1 MGKLVP
7 ENCVAPQNFALE
19 LLTGLLLT
27 GSIVCG
33 SMSRMEANAEKVWDV
48 AVIGGGPAGMMTAG
62 RAAERGAK
70 VLLIE
75 KNDILGKKLLITGG
89 GRCNVTNAEFDV
101 RTFLSKFKRNDKFL
115 FSAFSQ
121 FEVKDAFDFFH
132 LRKMDTKIEAEK
144 RAFPKSEK
152 AESVWNVLVEYLRAG
167 NVTVRSNSPVKEL
180 VAKNGE
186 VVKII
191 LADKTEIRA
200 RSYVV
205 ATGGKSRPDTG
216 STGDG
221 FAWLRTL
228 GHTVV
233 EPDPALV
240 PIAMKD
246 AWVRRLSGVT
256 LPKVKLTVLQNGVKQ
271 EVKKGKI
278 LFTHF
283 GVSGPTIINMS
294 KDVGELLKYGEVVL
308 SLDLLPEL
316 DYGMLN
322 TKLQEVFKEEHT
334 KKFKNSLKSLLPS
347 SLAPIIVELS
357 HINPDTKCNSISREE
372 RLRLV
377 KLLKDIPL
385 SVKGLLGA
393 EKAIVTSGGVVL
405 SEVDFKTM
413 RSRLYP
419 NLYLVGDILNID
431 RPSGGYSLQLCW
443 TTGFVAGSE
452 AGKKSV

>member
-1 MGKLVP
+1 MLKGK
-7 ENCVAPQNFALE
+7 E
-19 LLTGLLLT
+19 
-27 GSIVCG
+27 II
-33 SMSRMEANAEKVWDV
+33 WDV

-62 RAAERGAK
+62 RAAELGSK
-70 VLLIE
+70 VLLLE
-75 KNDILGKKLLITGG
+75 KNDTLGKKLLITGG

-101 RTFLSKFKRNDKFL
+101 RTFLSKFKGNDKFL

-152 AESVWNVLVEYLRAG
+152 AESVWNVLVEYLKAG
-167 NVTVRSNSPVKEL
+167 GVTVLSHSPVKEL
-180 VAKNGE
+180 VAENGK
-186 VVKII
+186 VTTII
-191 LADKTEIRA
+191 LGNGDAIYA
-200 RSYVV
+200 HSIVV
-205 ATGGKSRPDTG
+205 ATGGKSRPETG

-221 FAWLRTL
+221 FTWLKKL

-233 EPDPALV
+233 EPDSALV
-240 PIAMKD
+240 PVAIKD
-246 AWVRRLSGVT
+246 AWVKRLSGVS
-256 LPKVKLTVLQNGVKQ
+256 LQNIKLTLFQNGVKQ
-271 EVKKGKI
+271 EAKKGKI

-294 KDVGELLKYGEVVL
+294 KDIGELLKYGEVVL
-308 SLDLLPEL
+308 SLDLLPHL

-322 TKLQEVFKEEHT
+322 TKLQELFKSEHT
-334 KKFKNSLKSLLPS
+334 KKFKNSLKSLVPS
-347 SLAPIIVELS
+347 ALSPIIVELS
-357 HINPDTKCNSISREE
+357 EINPDTKCNSISRKE

-385 SVKGLLGA
+385 NVKGLLGA

-405 SEVDFKTM
+405 SEIDFKTM
-413 RSRLYP
+413 CSRLYP
-419 NLYLVGDILNID
+419 NLYLVGDILDID

-452 AGKKSV
+452 LGKKS

>member
-1 MGKLVP
+1 MD
-7 ENCVAPQNFALE
+7 
-19 LLTGLLLT
+19 
-27 GSIVCG
+27 CG
-33 SMSRMEANAEKVWDV
+33 SMLRMKANAEKVWDV

-62 RAAERGAK
+62 RAAELGAK

-75 KNDILGKKLLITGG
+75 KNDTLGKKLLITGG

-101 RTFLSKFKRNDKFL
+101 RAFLSKFKGNDKFL

-152 AESVWNVLVEYLRAG
+152 AESVWNVLVEYLRNG
-167 NVTVRSNSPVKEL
+167 NVTVLSNSPVKEL
-180 VAKNGE
+180 VAGNGE
-186 VVKII
+186 VTKII
-191 LADKTEIRA
+191 LTSGTQIRA

-205 ATGGKSRPDTG
+205 ATGGKSRPETG

-246 AWVRRLSGVT
+246 AWVKRLSGVT

-271 EVKKGKI
+271 EIKKGKI

-294 KDVGELLKYGEVVL
+294 KDIGELLKYGEVIL
-308 SLDLLPEL
+308 SLDLLPES

-322 TKLQEVFKEEHT
+322 AKLQELFKTEHT
-334 KKFKNSLKSLLPS
+334 KKFKNSLKSLFPS
-347 SLAPIIVELS
+347 SLAPVIIELS
-357 HINPDTKCNSISREE
+357 KINPNIKCNSISREE

-385 SVKGLLGA
+385 KIKGLLGA

-419 NLYLVGDILNID
+419 NLFLVGDILNID

-452 AGKKSV
+452 LGKKS